1 MTKLSLSETLKQMAG
16 MHESRSETDR
26 LRDVYADIEMA
37 LQSGVSR
44 KAVLEVLHKDGFA
57 MSLKMFDKALYRIR
71 KAKRS
76 NVTTKCHADEHR
88 AGAIESETSTDQP
101 PLEKPV
107 TWPRKPMTP
116 ADFREIRNQPHDW
129 VALSKPVIKK

>member
-1 MTKLSLSETLKQMAG
+1 MTKLSLSETLQKMAG
-16 MHESRSETDR
+16 MHDSRSETDR
-26 LRDVYADIEMA
+26 LRDVYADVEMA
-37 LQSGVSR
+37 LQSGVCR
-44 KAVLEVLHKDGFA
+44 RAVLDALHQDGFT

-76 NVTTKCHADEHR
+76 NVTTKGH
-88 AGAIESETSTDQP
+88 AIEHHVDAIKSETSAKP
-101 PLEKPV
+101 LLEKTV
-107 TWPRKPMTP
+107 SSPRKAMTP